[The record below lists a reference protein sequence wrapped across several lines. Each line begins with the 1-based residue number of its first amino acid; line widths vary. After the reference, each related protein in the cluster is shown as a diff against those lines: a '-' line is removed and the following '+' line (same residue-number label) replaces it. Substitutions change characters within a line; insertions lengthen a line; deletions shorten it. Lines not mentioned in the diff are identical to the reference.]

1 MKHTEDFKN
10 LLTNTV
16 NLDQTR
22 LDSLDSSVEAV
33 FRVVKADP
41 GIGGRV
47 TDKVPQGSWAHET
60 IIKPAD
66 GNEYD
71 ADFLLRMNE
80 EPDWHDTPKKYLD
93 RVEEVLDGHG
103 TYGKMPVEQKCRCV
117 RLTYAGDFHLDI
129 VPFVRLSD
137 GTEWIVNGDDNDW
150 EPTDPTGYTE
160 WMHERDKAAKRNLR
174 KVVRLLKYLR
184 DHRGW
189 YPDTRSIILTTLA
202 GNQVTDT
209 KTIIDPAYYADV
221 PTALLHIVSDLD
233 AWLQA
238 QPGRPHIEDPS
249 APGASFDHRW
259 TDATYTALRDDVHTL
274 AGLIDSAYHDGG
286 TASSRKL
293 WQDLFGTGFAG
304 PAAGGSGAGAS
315 GGAAAVGA
323 FGAVPLVTG
332 RPGRAG

>member
-10 LLTNTV
+10 LLKNTV

-33 FRVVKADP
+33 FRVLKADP

-93 RVEEVLDGHG
+93 RVEEVLAGHG
-103 TYGKMPVEQKCRCV
+103 TYDKMPIEQKCRCV

-150 EPTDPTGYTE
+150 EPTNPTGYTD
-160 WMHERDKAAKRNLR
+160 WMHKRDKTAKRNLR

-202 GNQVTDT
+202 GDQVTDT
-209 KTIIDPAYYADV
+209 KTIVYPAYYADV
-221 PTALLHIVSDLD
+221 PTALLHIVNDLD
-233 AWLQA
+233 TWLQA
-238 QPGRPHIEDPS
+238 RPTRPHIEDPS

-259 TDATYTALRDDVHTL
+259 TDATYTALRDDVHAL
-274 AGLIDSAYHDGG
+274 AGLIDAAYNDGG
-286 TASSRKL
+286 TASSKEL
-293 WQDLFGTGFAG
+293 WRDLFGTGF
-304 PAAGGSGAGAS
+304 PAASGGSGAGAA